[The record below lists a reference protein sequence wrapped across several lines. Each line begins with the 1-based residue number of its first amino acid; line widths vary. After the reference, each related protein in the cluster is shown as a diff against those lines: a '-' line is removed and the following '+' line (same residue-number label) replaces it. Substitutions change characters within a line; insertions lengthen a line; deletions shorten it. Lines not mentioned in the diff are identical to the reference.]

1 MKTILTVL
9 FGCLL
14 SMPAF
19 ADIVPPPT
27 PPPAPTTTE
36 SKAETQA
43 EAPAAEAETAT
54 AATEAA
60 PTGPTPDADGV
71 LKYRINSGESLIY
84 ALVYK
89 HGMAAAIAHDHVI
102 HASKLEG
109 KLNWNPTDDTRR
121 YLKVTATVA
130 DFLPDADTLRT
141 KVGLPLTL
149 SDKDRG
155 TILTHILDEG
165 QLWLAKHNTISFAST
180 AIEGTLE
187 GDSGTVEVMGNLT
200 IRGQR
205 RPISLKIQLEKQ
217 GEKIRAKG
225 KFRILQSNFG
235 YKPYSALFGTL
246 KVKDEVDIVLDMTLE
261 PI

>member
-1 MKTILTVL
+1 MKMILTVL
-9 FGCLL
+9 LSCLL
-14 SMPAF
+14 SAPAF

-27 PPPAPTTTE
+27 PPPPAATE
-36 SKAETQA
+36 SEEEPQA
-43 EAPAAEAETAT
+43 EAPAAQA
-54 AATEAA
+54 
-60 PTGPTPDADGV
+60 GPTPDEHGV
-71 LKYRINSGESLIY
+71 LKYRINSGESLVY

-102 HASKLEG
+102 HASKLTG

-121 YLKVTATVA
+121 HLNVTATVA
-130 DFLPDADTLRT
+130 DFLPDADSLRT

-149 SDKDRG
+149 KEKDRA
-155 TILTHILDEG
+155 TILGHILDEG
-165 QLWLAKHNTISFAST
+165 QLWVAKHNTISFAST
-180 AIEGTLE
+180 SIKGTLE
-187 GDSGTVEVMGNLT
+187 GDSGTVDLKGNLT
-200 IRGQR
+200 IRGEQ
-205 RPISLKIQLEKQ
+205 RPIALKIQLEQQ

-225 KFRILQSNFG
+225 KLRILQSNFG